1 MTEESV
7 EKRQWLF
14 GFSLKSYCEM
24 DCEEPNQLIKIVFHQ
39 TQICIRCDAVF
50 FLAFSICINIRFFF
64 CVRLDPLFNIL
75 CVQQKNACVPGCNE
89 SLCIHLCLVRYS
101 GKPPPTPP
109 SRWMWFPRKF
119 IGWQSLSL
127 PLLWYT
133 SDSNIIVKGLTRLIL
148 WINSYPLDQK
158 NIIKT
163 YWVVQCI
170 EIYPRVLSPLWTTRT
185 SA

>member
-1 MTEESV
+1 
-7 EKRQWLF
+7 
-14 GFSLKSYCEM
+14 M
-24 DCEEPNQLIKIVFHQ
+24 DCEEPISWYKLSFTKHKFAYGVMLFFSGVFNLHKH
-39 TQICIRCDAVF
+39 
-50 FLAFSICINIRFFF
+50 SIFF
-64 CVRLDPLFNIL
+64 CVHLDPFFNIL
-75 CVQQKNACVPGCNE
+75 CIQQKNDCVPGCNE

-109 SRWMWFPRKF
+109 SRWMWFPREF

-127 PLLWYT
+127 PMLWHT
-133 SDSNIIVKGLTRLIL
+133 SDSNIIVKGLITLIL

-185 SA
+185 ST

>member
-1 MTEESV
+1 MLR
-7 EKRQWLF
+7 KDK
-14 GFSLKSYCEM
+14 GFLALVWKVTAKWTVKSQSADKNCLS
-24 DCEEPNQLIKIVFHQ
+24 PNANLRMVW
-39 TQICIRCDAVF
+39 CCF
-50 FLAFSICINIRFFF
+50 FLAFSICINIQFFF
-64 CVRLDPLFNIL
+64 CVRVDPLFNIL
-75 CVQQKNACVPGCNE
+75 CIEQKNDCVPGRYE
-89 SLCIHLCLVRYS
+89 SLCMHLCLVRYS

-109 SRWMWFPRKF
+109 SRWTWFPRKF

-127 PLLWYT
+127 PMLWHT
-133 SDSNIIVKGLTRLIL
+133 SDSNIIVKGLITLIL

-163 YWVVQCI
+163 HWVVQCI